1 MRTSMILVFWSQ
13 DKKPIFIIKNEFN
26 HIYFKNPNL
35 IWGFMIVTKY
45 TECLNIRFYFNLP
58 QNQDIRG
65 EVTRQE
71 ILDL

>member
-1 MRTSMILVFWSQ
+1 
-13 DKKPIFIIKNEFN
+13 
-26 HIYFKNPNL
+26 
-35 IWGFMIVTKY
+35 MIVTKY
-45 TECLNIRFYFNLP
+45 TECLNIRIYFNLP

>member
-1 MRTSMILVFWSQ
+1 MQ
-13 DKKPIFIIKNEFN
+13 
-26 HIYFKNPNL
+26 FKNPNL
-35 IWGFMIVTKY
+35 IWGFMIGTKY
-45 TECLNIRFYFNLP
+45 TECLNIKFYLNLP

>member
-1 MRTSMILVFWSQ
+1 
-13 DKKPIFIIKNEFN
+13 
-26 HIYFKNPNL
+26 
-35 IWGFMIVTKY
+35 MIVTKY
-45 TECLNIRFYFNLP
+45 TECLNIQFQFNLP